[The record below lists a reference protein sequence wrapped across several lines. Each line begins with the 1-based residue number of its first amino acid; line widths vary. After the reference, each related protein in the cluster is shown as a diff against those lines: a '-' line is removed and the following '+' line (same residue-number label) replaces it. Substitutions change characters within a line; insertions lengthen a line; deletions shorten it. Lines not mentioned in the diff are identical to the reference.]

1 MQQQIAAVQR
11 RVPMNA
17 NDLHAAHQPR
27 EEITTNDA
35 WILARLLIASAAMMT
50 FVTFS
55 YVLA

>member
-1 MQQQIAAVQR
+1 
-11 RVPMNA
+11 MNA

-27 EEITTNDA
+27 EEITTNDN
-35 WILARLLIASAAMMT
+35 WILARLLIASAALMT